1 MSLPLER
8 PSQEDIDL
16 ARFQDNY
23 TRIRFVEV
31 YDICLNLLIID
42 KNENNTR

>member
-23 TRIRFVEV
+23 TRKRFVEV
-31 YDICLNLLIID
+31 LVKGGECKFYYQ
-42 KNENNTR
+42 KN